1 MSSSNKR
8 TCIAAGLAGKCA
20 IEDSK
25 EEKSLGEY
33 EDLSDYE
40 DEPDEPEYESGEDS
54 KECFDYDELHLAYS
68 GEKSPSGKFKLS
80 NVKRM
85 IVKII
90 ESVATIEGRQDDLL
104 YSFYRRL
111 CKQTDF
117 ANGDCWIVLL
127 NRSKPSACKEFA
139 PLDKSKVTIM
149 KH

>member
-8 TCIAAGLAGKCA
+8 TCIAVGLAGKCA

-68 GEKSPSGKFKLS
+68 SEKSP
-80 NVKRM
+80 
-85 IVKII
+85 
-90 ESVATIEGRQDDLL
+90 
-104 YSFYRRL
+104 
-111 CKQTDF
+111 
-117 ANGDCWIVLL
+117 
-127 NRSKPSACKEFA
+127 
-139 PLDKSKVTIM
+139 
-149 KH
+149 